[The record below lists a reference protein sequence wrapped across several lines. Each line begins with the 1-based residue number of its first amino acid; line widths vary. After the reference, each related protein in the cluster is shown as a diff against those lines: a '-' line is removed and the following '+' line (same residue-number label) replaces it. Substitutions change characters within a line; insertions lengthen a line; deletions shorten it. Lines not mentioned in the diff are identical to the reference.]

1 MSFFFLMIR
10 RPPRSTLFPYT
21 TLFRSAI
28 GIPTLGQGGGD
39 AVGAVAVDQL
49 LLADAAQGVTAVVG
63 LADELATAIL
73 LFVAG
78 KAASLVIAVGD
89 AAAPARFPG
98 LWAGAGEQGQQ
109 SIAVVGVAADIPCRV
124 GFLDQKARGIVCIGG
139 LEIGRA
145 HV

>member
-1 MSFFFLMIR
+1 MIR

-21 TLFRSAI
+21 TLFRS
-28 GIPTLGQGGGD
+28 
-39 AVGAVAVDQL
+39 
-49 LLADAAQGVTAVVG
+49 AQGVTAVVG

-109 SIAVVGVAADIPCRV
+109 SIAVVGVAADIPSRV
-124 GFLDQKARGIVCIGG
+124 GFRSEERRVGKECRS
-139 LEIGRA
+139 
-145 HV
+145 